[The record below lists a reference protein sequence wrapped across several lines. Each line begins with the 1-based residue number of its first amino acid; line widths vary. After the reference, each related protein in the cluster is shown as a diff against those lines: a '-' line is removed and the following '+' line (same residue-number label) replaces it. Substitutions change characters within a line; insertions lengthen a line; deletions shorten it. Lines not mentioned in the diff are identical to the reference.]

1 MPAQQQLQ
9 PGFVPSLLLV
19 TAIAVAITYGIVI
32 SGLPTELVLISCGAV
47 ATLFTILHGGTW
59 QSVMDIM
66 GHKIKTALTA
76 ILVLYSIGMIIGTWM
91 ISGTIPYFIYHG
103 LELVDPRY
111 LYVMAFFGT
120 AIVSTFTGTSWGSA
134 GTLGVAIMGIATA
147 MDVNLAI
154 TAGAVLSGAYFG
166 DKLSPLS
173 DTTIMA
179 SMVVGVDL
187 YRHIRHLMFTSLPA
201 AVLAATVYLLLGLNM
216 GDSTATPAAISQGAE
231 QIRSLFDLNLWLMLP
246 VVIVLAGSIRK
257 KPTLVVL
264 FLATLCAIVLALT
277 VQQAPLSA
285 VASAAVS
292 GFNVE
297 LLSMIHPEIDVDS
310 LLPAL
315 LTLLNRGGL
324 YSMHGA
330 VLFVFCAFFF
340 ASALEASGVLQVVLN
355 RTLAYVRSATGTIL
369 ASLAAGMAIILAT
382 GNSYVTFFLTRELF
396 AEQYRK
402 RGLHPLNL
410 SRSLEDGGMIP
421 EPLAPWTV
429 SAVYMAAT
437 LGVATIEYAPWAL
450 FNYLGLVFSIVLAV
464 AGPWSGWF
472 GVRRIAVEDDVTES
486 VGGGQVVKPATR

>member
-9 PGFVPSLLLV
+9 PGFTPSLLLLV
-19 TAIAVAITYGIVI
+19 AIAAGIIFGIVI
-32 SGLPTELVLISCGAV
+32 SGLPTELVLISCGAI
-47 ATLFTILHGGTW
+47 ATLFTVLHGGSW
-59 QSVMDIM
+59 QLVMDIM

-154 TAGAVLSGAYFG
+154 AAGAVLSGAYFG

-187 YRHIRHLMFTSLPA
+187 YRHIRYLMYTSLPA
-201 AVLAATVYLLLGLNM
+201 ATLAAVVYLMLGLNM
-216 GDSTATPAAISQGAE
+216 GDGAATSAAISQGAD
-231 QIRSLFDLNLWLMLP
+231 QIRSIFDLNLLLMLP
-246 VVIVLAGSIRK
+246 VVIVLTGSILK

-264 FLATLCAIVLALT
+264 FLATLCAIVLAMI
-277 VQQAPLSA
+277 VQHAPLSA
-285 VASAAVS
+285 VATAAVS
-292 GFNVE
+292 GFNVD
-297 LLSMIHPEIDVDS
+297 LLSVIRPDVEVDS
-310 LLPAL
+310 LYPAL

-340 ASALEASGVLQVVLN
+340 ASALEASGILHVVLN

-450 FNYLGLVFSIVLAV
+450 FNYLGLVFSILLAL
-464 AGPWSGWF
+464 AGPWFGWF
-472 GVRRIAVEDDVTES
+472 GVRRIPVEEES
-486 VGGGQVVKPATR
+486 TVAPAMEPATR

>member
-9 PGFVPSLLLV
+9 PGFAPSLLLLIAIA
-19 TAIAVAITYGIVI
+19 TAIVYGIVI

-59 QSVMDIM
+59 LLVMDIM

-187 YRHIRHLMFTSLPA
+187 YRHIRYLMFTSLPA
-201 AVLAATVYLLLGLNM
+201 AVLAAAVYLMLGLNM
-216 GDSTATPAAISQGAE
+216 GDSAATPAAIAEGAD
-231 QIRSLFDLNLWLMLP
+231 QIRSIFDLNLWLMLP
-246 VVIVLAGSIRK
+246 VAIVLTGSIRK

-264 FLATLCAIVLALT
+264 FLATLCAIVLAMT

-285 VASAAVS
+285 VATAAVS

-297 LLSMIHPEIDVDS
+297 MLSLIHPEVDVES
-310 LLPAL
+310 LYPAL

-340 ASALEASGVLQVVLN
+340 ASALEASGILQTVLN

-464 AGPWSGWF
+464 AGPWTGWF
-472 GVRRIAVEDDVTES
+472 GVRRIAVEGDVTENDAGEQAAEP
-486 VGGGQVVKPATR
+486 VAR

>member
-9 PGFVPSLLLV
+9 PGFAPSLLLLIAIA
-19 TAIAVAITYGIVI
+19 TAIIYGIVI
-32 SGLPTELVLISCGAV
+32 SSLPTELVLISCGAV

-59 QSVMDIM
+59 QLVMDIM

-187 YRHIRHLMFTSLPA
+187 YRHIRYLMFTSLPA
-201 AVLAATVYLLLGLNM
+201 AVLAATVYLMLGLNM
-216 GDSTATPAAISQGAE
+216 GDSAATPAAIAEGAE
-231 QIRSLFDLNLWLMLP
+231 QIRSIFDLNLWLMLP
-246 VVIVLAGSIRK
+246 VAIVLTGSILK

-264 FLATLCAIVLALT
+264 FLATLCAIVLAMI

-285 VASAAVS
+285 VATAAVS

-297 LLSMIHPEIDVDS
+297 MLSLIHPEVDVES
-310 LLPAL
+310 LYPAL

-340 ASALEASGVLQVVLN
+340 ASTLEASGILQTVLN

-464 AGPWSGWF
+464 AGPWTGWF
-472 GVRRIAVEDDVTES
+472 GVRRIAVEDDVTEKG
-486 VGGGQVVKPATR
+486 VGEQAAEPVAR

>member
-9 PGFVPSLLLV
+9 PGFAPSLLLLIAIA
-19 TAIAVAITYGIVI
+19 TAIIYGIVI
-32 SGLPTELVLISCGAV
+32 SSLPTELVLISCGAV

-59 QSVMDIM
+59 QLVMDIM

-187 YRHIRHLMFTSLPA
+187 YRHIRYLMFTSLPA
-201 AVLAATVYLLLGLNM
+201 AVLAATVYLMLGLNM
-216 GDSTATPAAISQGAE
+216 GDSAATPAAIAEGAD
-231 QIRSLFDLNLWLMLP
+231 QIRSIFDLNLWLMLP
-246 VVIVLAGSIRK
+246 VAIVLTGSIRK

-264 FLATLCAIVLALT
+264 FLATLCAIVLAMT

-285 VASAAVS
+285 VATAAVS

-297 LLSMIHPEIDVDS
+297 MLSLIHPEVDVES
-310 LLPAL
+310 LYPAL

-340 ASALEASGVLQVVLN
+340 ASALEASGILQTVLN

-464 AGPWSGWF
+464 AGPWTGWF
-472 GVRRIAVEDDVTES
+472 GVRRIDVEDDITENG
-486 VGGGQVVKPATR
+486 VGEPAAEPVAR

>member
-32 SGLPTELVLISCGAV
+32 SGLHTELVLISCGAV

-201 AVLAATVYLLLGLNM
+201 AVLAAAVYLLLGLNM
-216 GDSTATPAAISQGAE
+216 GDSTATPAAIAEGAE

-246 VVIVLAGSIRK
+246 VVIVLTGSIRK

-264 FLATLCAIVLALT
+264 FLATLCAIVLALI

-450 FNYLGLVFSIVLAV
+450 FNYLGLLFSIVLAV
-464 AGPWSGWF
+464 AGPWTGWF
-472 GVRRIAVEDDVTES
+472 GVRRIAVEGDVTENG
-486 VGGGQVVKPATR
+486 VGEQVAEPIAR